1 MKPNKLFWELFRV
14 FFRIGLFTFG
24 GGYAMIAIIEEA
36 CVEKRRWITREEM
49 DHLIVVA
56 ESTPGPIAINCATF
70 VGYRQAGFFG
80 AICATVGMILPSFLV
95 IFAVSRFLDRFLKI
109 PVVGNAFKGIKLAVG
124 ILIVDARHNPTNNDC
139 TMADWFKNAGGPFVV
154 VANKLDKLK
163 KSEIQPN
170 LAQIRKDLELP
181 EDCPVI
187 PFSAEKGTGRDELL
201 RAILAVAEG

>member
-70 VGYRQAGFFG
+70 VGYRQAGVFG

-95 IFAVSRFLDRFLKI
+95 IFVVSRFLDRFLEI

-124 ILIVDARHNPTNNDC
+124 ILIVDA
-139 TMADWFKNAGGPFVV
+139 
-154 VANKLDKLK
+154 
-163 KSEIQPN
+163 
-170 LAQIRKDLELP
+170 
-181 EDCPVI
+181 
-187 PFSAEKGTGRDELL
+187 GRRLLL
-201 RAILAVAEG
+201 RMQKKPLPLLLFFLSFAAILAGSFFSVRLSSVILMVSAGAVSVLAYAVSGKGGQRP

>member
-95 IFAVSRFLDRFLKI
+95 IFAVSRFLDRFLEI

-124 ILIVDARHNPTNNDC
+124 ILIVDA
-139 TMADWFKNAGGPFVV
+139 
-154 VANKLDKLK
+154 
-163 KSEIQPN
+163 
-170 LAQIRKDLELP
+170 
-181 EDCPVI
+181 
-187 PFSAEKGTGRDELL
+187 GRRLLL
-201 RAILAVAEG
+201 RMPKKPLPLLLFFLSFAAILAGSFFSVRLSSVILMLSAGAVSVLAYAVSGKGGQRP

>member
-95 IFAVSRFLDRFLKI
+95 IFAVSRFLDRFLEI

-124 ILIVDARHNPTNNDC
+124 ILIVDA
-139 TMADWFKNAGGPFVV
+139 
-154 VANKLDKLK
+154 
-163 KSEIQPN
+163 
-170 LAQIRKDLELP
+170 
-181 EDCPVI
+181 
-187 PFSAEKGTGRDELL
+187 GRRLLL
-201 RAILAVAEG
+201 RMPKKPLPLLLFFLSLAAILAGSFFSVRLSSVILMVSAGAVSVLAYAVSGKGGQRP

>member
-70 VGYRQAGFFG
+70 VGYRQAGVFG

-95 IFAVSRFLDRFLKI
+95 IFVVSRFLDRFLVI

-124 ILIVDARHNPTNNDC
+124 ILIVDA
-139 TMADWFKNAGGPFVV
+139 
-154 VANKLDKLK
+154 
-163 KSEIQPN
+163 
-170 LAQIRKDLELP
+170 
-181 EDCPVI
+181 
-187 PFSAEKGTGRDELL
+187 GRRLLL
-201 RAILAVAEG
+201 RMQKKPLPLLLFFLSFAAILAGSFFSVRLSSVILMVSAGAVSVLAYAVSGKGGQRP

>member
-124 ILIVDARHNPTNNDC
+124 ILIVDA
-139 TMADWFKNAGGPFVV
+139 
-154 VANKLDKLK
+154 
-163 KSEIQPN
+163 
-170 LAQIRKDLELP
+170 
-181 EDCPVI
+181 
-187 PFSAEKGTGRDELL
+187 GRRLLL
-201 RAILAVAEG
+201 RMPKKPLPLLLFFLSLAAILAGSFFSVRLSSVILMLSAGAVSVLAYAVSGKGGQRP

>member
-1 MKPNKLFWELFRV
+1 
-14 FFRIGLFTFG
+14 
-24 GGYAMIAIIEEA
+24 MIAIIEEA

-124 ILIVDARHNPTNNDC
+124 ILIVDA
-139 TMADWFKNAGGPFVV
+139 
-154 VANKLDKLK
+154 
-163 KSEIQPN
+163 
-170 LAQIRKDLELP
+170 
-181 EDCPVI
+181 
-187 PFSAEKGTGRDELL
+187 GRRLLL
-201 RAILAVAEG
+201 RMPKKPLPLLLFFLSLAAILARSFFSVRLSSVILMLSAGAVSVLAYAVSGKGGQRP

>member
-95 IFAVSRFLDRFLKI
+95 IFAVSRFLDRFLEI

-124 ILIVDARHNPTNNDC
+124 ILIVDA
-139 TMADWFKNAGGPFVV
+139 
-154 VANKLDKLK
+154 
-163 KSEIQPN
+163 
-170 LAQIRKDLELP
+170 
-181 EDCPVI
+181 
-187 PFSAEKGTGRDELL
+187 GRRLLL
-201 RAILAVAEG
+201 RMPKKPLPLLLFFLSFAAILAGSFFSVRLSSVILMVSAGAVSVLAYAVSGKGGQRP

>member
-70 VGYRQAGFFG
+70 VGYRQAGVFG

-95 IFAVSRFLDRFLKI
+95 IFVVSRFLDRFLEI

-124 ILIVDARHNPTNNDC
+124 ILIVD
-139 TMADWFKNAGGPFVV
+139 
-154 VANKLDKLK
+154 
-163 KSEIQPN
+163 
-170 LAQIRKDLELP
+170 
-181 EDCPVI
+181 
-187 PFSAEKGTGRDELL
+187 TGRRLLL
-201 RAILAVAEG
+201 RMPKKPLPLLLFFLSFAAILAGSFFSVRLSSVILMVSAGAVSVLAYAVSGKGGQRP

>member
-95 IFAVSRFLDRFLKI
+95 IFVVSRFLDRFLVI

-124 ILIVDARHNPTNNDC
+124 ILIVDA
-139 TMADWFKNAGGPFVV
+139 
-154 VANKLDKLK
+154 
-163 KSEIQPN
+163 
-170 LAQIRKDLELP
+170 
-181 EDCPVI
+181 
-187 PFSAEKGTGRDELL
+187 GRRLLL
-201 RAILAVAEG
+201 RMQKKPLPLLLFFLSFAAILAGSFFSVRLSSVILMVSAGAVSVLAYAVSGKGGQRP